1 MQYTE
6 NDKIC
11 FCELILSHIS
21 TFIEQLFV
29 YYLHLFVIFLSSILC
44 CFYKVSLTKCKRKFN
59 NSISKGDRKK
69 VEGHCHHSKKDHRIS
84 FLKSHSLFLILL
96 PKGTVI
102 KPENTVPNGYPMATA
117 AVFQPFLPPLSHPPA
132 TGMPAPLR
140 YVLFLS
146 RTYRFV
152 TGRYRHR

>member
-29 YYLHLFVIFLSSILC
+29 YYLHLFVIFLPSILC

-84 FLKSHSLFLILL
+84 FLKSHSLFFILL

-102 KPENTVPNGYPMATA
+102 KPENTVPNGYSSCIPAFSA
-117 AVFQPFLPPLSHPPA
+117 ASVTSSGHRDACTSPICAFLK
-132 TGMPAPLR
+132 
-140 YVLFLS
+140 
-146 RTYRFV
+146 
-152 TGRYRHR
+152 